1 MVPQPEPEA
10 VRRGRVPPG
19 HPPLWQTETMTTI
32 NNAWFD
38 DAFAGNPVMAILRG
52 FGPERTVELAELA
65 WSLGI
70 GLVEVPIQSETDV
83 EALRQCVAAG
93 AAKGH
98 FVGAGTVLNAR
109 DVELA
114 RDAGAVF
121 TVSPGFDPEVVR
133 ASFEAGLAPLPGV
146 GSASE
151 VQLAQTLGLTW
162 LKAFPASVL
171 TPAWFSAMRGPF
183 PGARFVAT
191 GGIDARNAAEYLGAG
206 AKVVGVGSA
215 LEDEAQ
221 LPLLARLSER

>member
-1 MVPQPEPEA
+1 
-10 VRRGRVPPG
+10 
-19 HPPLWQTETMTTI
+19 MTTI
-32 NNAWFD
+32 DNTWFD
-38 DAFAGNPVMAILRG
+38 DAFSGNPVMAILRG

-70 GLVEVPIQSETDV
+70 GLVEVPIQSDTDV

-109 DVELA
+109 DVERA
-114 RDAGAVF
+114 REAGAVF
-121 TVSPGFDPEVVR
+121 TVSPGLSEEVVR
-133 ASFEAGLAPLPGV
+133 ASIEAGLAPLPGV
-146 GSASE
+146 ATPSDVQSA
-151 VQLAQTLGLTW
+151 QNLGLTW

-171 TPAWFSAMRGPF
+171 TPAWFKAIRGPF
-183 PGARFVAT
+183 PGVRFVAT
-191 GGIDARNAAEYLGAG
+191 GGIDARNAGDYLGAG

-221 LPLLARLSER
+221 LPLLAALSGT